1 MPSTILS
8 DLYPFSW
15 TLASLRAGF
24 EKNTITIRMAA
35 EPVVAPSP
43 VWIVIVLRGPISAAF
58 AGWLVG

>member
-1 MPSTILS
+1 M
-8 DLYPFSW
+8 
-15 TLASLRAGF
+15 RAGF

-35 EPVVAPSP
+35 KPVVAPSP